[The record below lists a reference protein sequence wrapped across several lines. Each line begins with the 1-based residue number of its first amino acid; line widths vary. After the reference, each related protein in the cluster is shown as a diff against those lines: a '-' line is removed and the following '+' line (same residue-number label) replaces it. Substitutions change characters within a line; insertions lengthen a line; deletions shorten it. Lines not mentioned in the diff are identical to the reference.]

1 MAAPSGSSETSD
13 LSGEKLKSPQVT
25 PQKVRQILAE
35 GIATENLALNIPEP
49 VAQQDS
55 VNGIELAAGDIV
67 SKEAFF
73 SRVES
78 YTSLK
83 WAGKPAELSPL
94 QCARYG
100 WINIDFEML
109 KCSSCQAFLCAT
121 LQPTQDIAKYKE
133 RIEELQA
140 CLKKSHEKFCFWP
153 DCPSTDHYWTLPLSE
168 YSVLLNGLV
177 QRYKTLCLL
186 ELQLPSIKPE
196 DLKNMSIS
204 EDTISIL
211 LHLIED
217 NLKEQGTAPLKF
229 FAEPLSVQMSS
240 CILAL
245 CGWTTSQSLETYRL
259 PVISCS
265 LCLRK
270 VGLWSFQQIESA
282 VSEGVDG
289 SGVNSSNLNTQ
300 EGRERLTPTCVSPC
314 RMVLRSQD
322 SARSQ
327 CTEQGDIASSPTLF
341 RTRSRDSPSPID
353 ETSGQLFRT
362 KRPVTRSM
370 GQGEVANIAA
380 EVPSSP
386 QRKAKRMRL
395 CSSSSSDTPASR
407 SFFDPVCQHKDWC
420 PWVKAVDAKGIS
432 GVVSA
437 QGDMP
442 SLTKNTEKPE
452 PGWKEALK
460 VFLSMK
466 KSESVTEC
474 SVPEG
479 LPAKSKRVFSIL
491 RQMDAPCSK

>member
-1 MAAPSGSSETSD
+1 CFCS
-13 LSGEKLKSPQVT
+13 
-25 PQKVRQILAE
+25 
-35 GIATENLALNIPEP
+35 PEP

-78 YTSLK
+78 YTISFKTLRTCK
-83 WAGKPAELSPL
+83 KH
-94 QCARYG
+94 CARYG

-121 LQPTQDIAKYKE
+121 LQPTQDIAKYKQ

-153 DCPSTDHYWTLPLSE
+153 DCPSPDHYWTLPLSE

-196 DLKNMSIS
+196 DLKNMSIT
-204 EDTISIL
+204 EDTMSIL

-245 CGWTTSQSLETYRL
+245 CGWTTSFTSGKL

-265 LCLRK
+265 FCLRK

-289 SGVNSSNLNTQ
+289 SGVNSSNLNNQ
-300 EGRERLTPTCVSPC
+300 EGRERLTPTSASPC
-314 RMVLRSQD
+314 RMVLRN
-322 SARSQ
+322 
-327 CTEQGDIASSPTLF
+327 IASSPTLF

-407 SFFDPVCQHKDWC
+407 SFFDPICQHKDWC
-420 PWVKAVDAKGIS
+420 PWLKAAKGTS
-432 GVVSA
+432 AVVSA

-466 KSESVTEC
+466 KSESVTDC
-474 SVPEG
+474 SLPEVG
-479 LPAKSKRVFSIL
+479 FICLSPVAIL
-491 RQMDAPCSK
+491 